1 MSPEKSPSL
10 RARRFQPTRALPPN
24 RPQVPTQPCAAC
36 GAEVDPLRAPCVAA
50 FEDGMRLFCSELC
63 KQSHRSGE
71 RSRRK
76 ATPLSQ
82 TASPAAGGT
91 KSKTGSGPVATIH
104 EARSALVDPFDR
116 TTAAWVWVGAA
127 TIGTAATLA
136 CFAGSATAFAS
147 ALLTSLAAGAALRLT
162 TPTIRE
168 VGVLAWLL
176 GPLGAIAAAVSAYS
190 VVSQGG
196 TALPLF
202 GAVLAATAMLGRA
215 LLDTDARR
223 PVEQTLQSLIR
234 ALPATVNV
242 PTRNQISPATL
253 TSTAATLTTE
263 LVDTAKIRVGEEVF
277 ARRGELLGVDGVIQL
292 GEATVLPFPGATH
305 GVRRG
310 PGDTVLAGARI
321 TDGSV
326 LLLASRVGEDRALAR
341 VARCG
346 RAGQRDAAPF
356 LRMTQ
361 ATTRW
366 AAALILAL
374 CAALVLFGKARGLT
388 LPLAAASAILLA
400 APLLAVRRAAEWP
413 LVGAATT
420 AGARGILFQSGEA
433 LDLAGHLSV
442 VAMAPHRTLTE
453 GKPEVVDL
461 LMLGEDQST
470 ALLGLVAGA
479 ELTAGEHAIG
489 RAIISYAQKRG
500 VEPIAARRAVAV
512 PGRGLTG
519 TGPNGEE
526 LVVGSRRLLLD
537 QGVSVAAADAYAARA
552 EASGRTVVFVA
563 IAGRV
568 RAVFAL
574 QDHLRAGARAA
585 VQRLFDLGLEVVL
598 LTGDQRGPIEQLAA
612 GFEIAHIKCELLPEE
627 RGQEV
632 RSLREAGGRVAVI
645 GYPSDDSAA
654 LGAADVA
661 IALGAA
667 GSTAGENTIALV
679 SEDLRDAAAAL
690 WIARAARARALGSIR
705 ISLIAFAAVAAAAV
719 SGLVQPG
726 LAAVAA
732 LLIDTQGIHAG
743 ARLLR
748 RIALRLPAGS

>member
-1 MSPEKSPSL
+1 VTLDKTPSV
-10 RARRFQPTRALPPN
+10 RARRFQPTRTLPPD
-24 RPQVPTQPCAAC
+24 RPQAPSQPCAAC
-36 GAEVDPLRAPCVAA
+36 GAEVDPLRAPCVTA
-50 FEDGMRLFCSELC
+50 FEDGVRLLCSELC
-63 KQSHRSGE
+63 RESHRSGE
-71 RSRRK
+71 RSRRRTQPLSPTPT
-76 ATPLSQ
+76 ATPISG
-82 TASPAAGGT
+82 AP
-91 KSKTGSGPVATIH
+91 KSKTGSGPVAII
-104 EARSALVDPFDR
+104 EARSPLVDPFDR
-116 TTAAWVWVGAA
+116 ATAAWVWVGAA

-136 CFAGSATAFAS
+136 CFRSTETAFAS
-147 ALLTSLAAGAALRLT
+147 ALLTCLAAGAALRLT
-162 TPTIRE
+162 TQTIPD

-176 GPLGAIAAAVSAYS
+176 GPLGAMAAAVSAYS
-190 VVSQGG
+190 AVVHGD

-215 LLDTDARR
+215 MLDTDARR
-223 PVEQTLQSLIR
+223 PVEHTLQGLLR
-234 ALPATVNV
+234 ALPSSVHV
-242 PTRNQISPATL
+242 PSRTQSE
-253 TSTAATLTTE
+253 TSTLTTE
-263 LVDTAKIRVGEEVF
+263 LVDTAKLRVGEEIV
-277 ARRGELLGVDGVIQL
+277 ARRGELLGVDGTIQM
-292 GEATVLPFPGATH
+292 GEATLLPYPGATSS
-305 GVRRG
+305 VQRG
-310 PGDTVLAGARI
+310 PGDTVLAGARV
-321 TDGSV
+321 TDGTLRV
-326 LLLASRVGEDRALAR
+326 LASRVGDDRALVR
-341 VARCG
+341 VACCG

-356 LRMTQ
+356 LRATQ
-361 ATTRW
+361 ALTRW
-366 AAALILAL
+366 AAAAILLL
-374 CAALVLFGKARGLT
+374 CIALVLFGEARGLT
-388 LPLAAASAILLA
+388 LPLSAASAILLA
-400 APLLAVRRAAEWP
+400 APFLAVRRAAEWP

-420 AGARGILFQSGEA
+420 AGARGILFQSGET
-433 LDLAGHLSV
+433 LDLAGRVSV

-461 LMLGEDQST
+461 LSLGDDNISD
-470 ALLGLVAGA
+470 LLGLVAGA
-479 ELTAGEHAIG
+479 ELVAGEHAIG
-489 RAIISYAQKRG
+489 RAVVTYAAKRG
-500 VEPIAARRAVAV
+500 VAPVPARRAVAV

-526 LVVGSRRLLLD
+526 VVVGSRRLLLD

-563 IAGRV
+563 VAGRV

-612 GFEIAHIKCELLPEE
+612 GFDIAHIKCELLPEE

-632 RSLREAGGRVAVI
+632 RSLREAGGGVAVI
-645 GYPSDDSAA
+645 GYTGEDSAA
-654 LGAADVA
+654 LAAADVA
-661 IALGAA
+661 IALGGA
-667 GSTAGENTIALV
+667 GGGAGDNTIALV

-690 WIARAARARALGSIR
+690 WIARAARARALGSVR
-705 ISLIAFAAVAAAAV
+705 IALIAFAAVAAAAV

>member
-1 MSPEKSPSL
+1 
-10 RARRFQPTRALPPN
+10 
-24 RPQVPTQPCAAC
+24 
-36 GAEVDPLRAPCVAA
+36 LRAPCVAA
-50 FEDGMRLFCSELC
+50 FEDGVRLLCSELC
-63 KQSHRSGE
+63 RQSHRSGE
-71 RSRRK
+71 RARRK
-76 ATPLSQ
+76 ATALSP
-82 TASPAAGGT
+82 TATPATGAT
-91 KSKTGSGPVATIH
+91 PKPKTGSGSVATIL
-104 EARSALVDPFDR
+104 ESRSLLVDPFDR
-116 TTAAWVWVGAA
+116 ATAAWVWVGAA
-127 TIGTAATLA
+127 TIGMAATLA
-136 CFAGSATAFAS
+136 CFEGRATAFAS
-147 ALLTSLAAGAALRLT
+147 ALLTTLAAGAALRLT
-162 TPTIRE
+162 ATTISE

-176 GPLGAIAAAVSAYS
+176 GPLGAMAAAASAYAA
-190 VVSQGG
+190 VSQGG

-202 GAVLAATAMLGRA
+202 GAVLASTAMLGRA
-215 LLDTDARR
+215 MLDADARR
-223 PVEQTLQSLIR
+223 PVEQTLQSLLH
-234 ALPATVNV
+234 ALPATVHV
-242 PTRNQISPATL
+242 PSRNQNA
-253 TSTAATLTTE
+253 TSTLASSLATE
-263 LVDTAKIRVGEEVF
+263 LVETAKIRVGEEVF
-277 ARRGELLGVDGVIQL
+277 ARRGELLGVDGVIQI
-292 GEATVLPFPGATH
+292 GEATVLPYPGATH

-310 PGDTVLAGARI
+310 PGDTVLAGARV
-321 TDGSV
+321 TDGSA
-326 LLLASRVGEDRALAR
+326 LLLASRVGDDRALAR

-356 LRMTQ
+356 LRLTQ
-361 ATTRW
+361 ALTRW
-366 AAALILAL
+366 AAALILVL
-374 CAALVLFGKARGLT
+374 CSALVLFGKARGLT
-388 LPLAAASAILLA
+388 LPLSAASAILLA
-400 APLLAVRRAAEWP
+400 APFLAVRRAAEWP

-461 LMLGEDQST
+461 LTLSDDQST
-470 ALLGLVAGA
+470 ELLGLVAGA

-489 RAIISYAQKRG
+489 RAIVSYAQKRG
-500 VEPIAARRAVAV
+500 VEPVAARRAVAV

-563 IAGRV
+563 VAGRV

-574 QDHLRAGARAA
+574 QDHLRTGARAA

-645 GYPSDDSAA
+645 GYPDEDSAA

-667 GSTAGENTIALV
+667 GSSAGENTIALV
-679 SEDLRDAAAAL
+679 SEDLRDAAAGL

-705 ISLIAFAAVAAAAV
+705 IALIAFAAVAAAAV

-726 LAAVAA
+726 LAAVVA